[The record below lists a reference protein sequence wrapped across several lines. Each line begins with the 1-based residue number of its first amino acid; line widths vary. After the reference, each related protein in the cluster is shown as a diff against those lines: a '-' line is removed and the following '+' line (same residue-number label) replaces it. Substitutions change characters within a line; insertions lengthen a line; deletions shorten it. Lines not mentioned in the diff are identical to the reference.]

1 MSRTRTALAAGLITA
16 SAIWALP
23 LAVDVEPATW
33 PLAASAAESAT
44 ASLPIEIGESSS
56 AELPLTDAPE
66 TPPVIGP
73 DHLQRQRG
81 AADQ

>member
-1 MSRTRTALAAGLITA
+1 MSRLRMAFTAGLLTA

-23 LAVDVEPATW
+23 LTLDVEQTTW
-33 PLAASAAESAT
+33 LAGNSGAENAT
-44 ASLPIEIGESSS
+44 ASLPIDIGEASS

-66 TPPVIGP
+66 VPPVIGT
-73 DHLQRQRG
+73 DRLQRQRG